1 MMSTTQS
8 HHSSP
13 ITHHSIRVAAAQF
26 ATGMDVT
33 ENLAT
38 VLRMIDQA
46 AQTKPDVL
54 VLPEFCNHASWYHD
68 TEYAYQVAVDL
79 DGDFLAA
86 VGERARHYGMM
97 IMVNVT
103 LRRPLTPQPPLP
115 QGGRGSQAPQQ
126 QIETKKITGTNVLF
140 GRDGSIIAVSDKQ
153 VLMGNENNFLSKA
166 TAVCPDIDLP
176 FGRVGLYS
184 CMDGVINETPRGLAL
199 RGARVLFNSLNSFAL
214 DEASLHVP
222 VRAAENKVFVVA
234 ANKVGSLVP
243 PELAETIAARVGIRA
258 DQLHGAGESQIVA
271 PDGRVLAIA
280 PQTGEAVI
288 YADIDPS
295 QADDK
300 RRPDG
305 TDIFASRR
313 PALYAPLANE
323 PQPRQYQAGADEVI
337 TAVIQPHAALS
348 EMVIQVCEAVALGA
362 KLVVLPELPFLAHPR
377 VESPEQAAAQTESCI
392 RALQTALV
400 GSDAV
405 VALSGVQSIGEG
417 WAHVGVL
424 VGEGG
429 VILEQP
435 QLHRTESHPWVTVL
449 GDEVLTAQLS
459 WGRVAVLVGNDTIYP
474 EAFRL
479 AALRDVEVVA
489 CPTHIQEVWEA
500 QTGLP
505 ERAAEN
511 RMAVVAASRPTP
523 YGASLIAAVGE
534 DFTLWTTWKNRPFDG
549 QISAPILTY
558 APDTPSIT
566 VAPVYPACA
575 GNRMVSQKT
584 DLVDGRPWWLLGA
597 LVGS

>member
-1 MMSTTQS
+1 MM
-8 HHSSP
+8 
-13 ITHHSIRVAAAQF
+13 IRVAAAQF
-26 ATGMDVT
+26 ATGMDVA

-46 AQTKPDVL
+46 AQVQPDVL

-68 TEYAYQVAVDL
+68 TDYAYQVAVPL
-79 DGDFLAA
+79 DGEFLADVA
-86 VGERARHYGMM
+86 DRARHYGMM

-103 LRRPLTPQPPLP
+103 LQREYPR
-115 QGGRGSQAPQQ
+115 
-126 QIETKKITGTNVLF
+126 ITGTNVLF
-140 GRDGSIIAVSDKQ
+140 GRGGEVLAVSDKQ

-166 TAVCPDIDLP
+166 TSVCPDIDLP

-199 RGARVLFNSLNSFAL
+199 RGARVLLNSLNSFAL
-214 DEASLHVP
+214 DEAALHVP

-280 PQTGEAVI
+280 PKTGEAVI

-300 RRPDG
+300 CRPDG
-305 TDIFASRR
+305 TDIYTSRR
-313 PALYAPLANE
+313 PYLYAPLAN
-323 PQPRQYQAGADEVI
+323 QPHPREYQAGADEI
-337 TAVIQPHAALS
+337 TTAVIQPDATAPLS
-348 EMVIQVCEAVALGA
+348 ELNMQICETIALGV
-362 KLVVLPELPFLAHPR
+362 KLIVLPELPFLTAPM
-377 VESPEQAAAQTESCI
+377 VDSPEDAAFQTQAYVAGLRRILS
-392 RALQTALV
+392 

-405 VALSGVQSIGEG
+405 VALSGVQAMGDG
-417 WAHVGVL
+417 WAHVGLL
-424 VGEGG
+424 VSADG

-435 QLHRTESHPWVTVL
+435 QLHATASHPWVTAL
-449 GDEVLTAQLS
+449 GDTLFTAQVG
-459 WGRVAVLVGNDTIYP
+459 WGRVAILVGNDTIYP

-479 AALRDVEVVA
+479 AALQNVEVVA
-489 CPTHIQEVWEA
+489 CPTHLQEAWEA

-511 RMAVVAASRPTP
+511 RMAVVAASRPTA

-549 QISAPILTY
+549 QISYPILTY
-558 APDTPSIT
+558 APDAPSIT

-584 DLVDGRPWWLLGA
+584 DLVDGRPWWLLDA
-597 LVGS
+597 LVQ